1 MHTRPSSRRIPGF
14 GSSDLPSWPATAPD
28 DFVPPQRTTGT
39 ADDDDDPGDEHARE
53 NEASVHA
60 MNERI
65 EAPEE
70 FEIDARYGGP
80 RLAGD
85 DADDGEDPAGN

>member
-14 GSSDLPSWPATAPD
+14 GSSDLPSSPATAPD

-70 FEIDARYGGP
+70 FEIDAQDGAP
-80 RLAGD
+80 RLEGD
-85 DADDGEDPAGN
+85 DEHDGDDPAGD

>member
-1 MHTRPSSRRIPGF
+1 MHTLLRSRRITGS
-14 GSSDLPSWPATAPD
+14 GSSELPSSPATAPD
-28 DFVPPQRTTGT
+28 DFVAPQRTTGT

-60 MNERI
+60 INERI

-70 FEIDARYGGP
+70 FEIDAQDGAP
-80 RLAGD
+80 RLEGD
-85 DADDGEDPAGN
+85 DEDDGDDPASD